1 MELIYI
7 HIDQYRNFKNIDLPI
22 SGKFNIVYDDKNQNV
37 TIEKN
42 TKYHNIYPS
51 YISNVN
57 AIVGKNSVGKTNLID
72 LIGMK
77 INDRKSNMREY
88 EITYKKTD
96 GFGHRY
102 PQDVENEI
110 RHASYFFI

>member
-1 MELIYI
+1 MDEGTIYMELIYI
-7 HIDQYRNFKNIDLPI
+7 HIDKYRNFRNIDLPI
-22 SGKFNIVYDDKNQNV
+22 NGNFNVIYDAENHNI

-42 TKYHNIYPS
+42 TKYCNIYPS

-77 INDRKSNMREY
+77 INDRKNNNREY
-88 EITYKKTD
+88 EIV
-96 GFGHRY
+96 F
-102 PQDVENEI
+102 
-110 RHASYFFI
+110 